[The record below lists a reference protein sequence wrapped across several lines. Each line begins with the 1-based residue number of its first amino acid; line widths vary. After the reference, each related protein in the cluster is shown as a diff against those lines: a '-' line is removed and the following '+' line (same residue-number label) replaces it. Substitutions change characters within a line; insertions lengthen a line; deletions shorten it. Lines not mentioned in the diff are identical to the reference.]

1 MHLILLY
8 STVHCIRPLIEGPAH
23 LELWQIPVAL
33 VYILNDLAISD
44 LFIFYLFNLCYFYLF
59 KCPIIM
65 HVILNIHQVHCSPA
79 EVNQILLVWWLRS
92 KVLLDTTSESRTDA
106 YNPGWWPLHWFSGI
120 IESCNDLILLFL
132 YMCY

>member
-1 MHLILLY
+1 MHLIWLY
-8 STVHCIRPLIEGPAH
+8 STVHCIRPLIVGPAH

-44 LFIFYLFNLCYFYLF
+44 LFIFYLLNLCYFFLF

-65 HVILNIHQVHCSPA
+65 HVILNIYQVYCSPA
-79 EVNQILLVWWLRS
+79 EFNQILLVWWLRS
-92 KVLLDTTSESRTDA
+92 EVLLDTTSESRTDA
-106 YNPGWWPLHWFSGI
+106 CNPGWWPLHWFLGI
-120 IESCNDLILLFL
+120 IESYNDLILLFL